1 MCLCKNESWSCFLR
15 GKQEIERFKSIYI
28 YIKYVHVFMLEGEL
42 VVFLQVNECL
52 C

>member
-1 MCLCKNESWSCFLR
+1 MCLCKKESWSCFLR
-15 GKQEIERFKSIYI
+15 GKHDIERFKSR

-42 VVFLQVNECL
+42 VVFLQVDECL